1 MLSTA
6 AESGAAGCLHVAV
19 AAITNAQ
26 RQVLI
31 SLRPDHVHQGGLW
44 EFPGGKL
51 EPGETVERAL
61 ARELHE
67 ELGIT
72 VESAQPLIRIPYVYP
87 DRQVLLDVWQ
97 VEDYSGEIHGREGQ
111 VVDWVAIDEL
121 GSLAFPAANKPII
134 QALQLPSAY
143 LITPEPEPLR
153 TTGFLQQL
161 RDCLARG
168 IGLVQLRAPSLQKEA
183 YAELASRVLPLCRAS
198 GALLL
203 LNSEPDLAEQ
213 LGADGIHLTSQRLQA
228 FQSRPLPERF
238 KVLASCHDPEQLKQA
253 VAVGADAV
261 VLSPV
266 QATASHP
273 DTVPIGWENFS
284 AWVDCC
290 SVPVYA
296 LGGMQPADLA
306 RARQCGGQGIA
317 AIRAL
322 WDAR

>member
-1 MLSTA
+1 MPSTV
-6 AESGAAGCLHVAV
+6 AEGVGAGSLHVAV
-19 AAITNAQ
+19 AAITNSQ

-72 VESAQPLIRIPYVYP
+72 VESAHPLIRIPHVYP

-97 VEDYSGEIHGREGQ
+97 VEEFSGEIHGREGQ
-111 VVDWVAIDEL
+111 IIEWLAIDAL
-121 GSLAFPAANKPII
+121 GNRSFPAANRPII
-134 QALQLPSAY
+134 QALQLPPAY
-143 LITPEPEPLR
+143 LITPEPDPLR
-153 TTGFLQQL
+153 ITEFLQQL
-161 RDCLARG
+161 QACLARG
-168 IGLVQLRAPSLQKEA
+168 IGMVQLRAPSMKEEE

-203 LNSEPDLAEQ
+203 LNSEPGLVEQ
-213 LGADGIHLTSQRLQA
+213 LGADGIHLTSPRLQICQA
-228 FQSRPLPERF
+228 RPLPEHF
-238 KVLASCHDPEQLKQA
+238 KVLASCHDPEQLGQA
-253 VAVGADAV
+253 VAMGADAV

-284 AWVDCC
+284 AWTDCC
-290 SVPVYA
+290 PVPVYA
-296 LGGMQPADLA
+296 LGGMRPVDQA
-306 RARQCGGQGIA
+306 RAQQCGGQGIA

-322 WDAR
+322 WDAE